1 MGRRPGPAR
10 RRRVPD
16 NITFATKP
24 ALARQMIAHALD
36 AGTPASW
43 VAGDEVYG
51 NDPGLRAELVTR
63 RIGYVLAVAKDHR
76 IGTGIGVRRAID
88 LAVRLPPRA
97 WQRHSA
103 GRGAKGNRWYDWA
116 LVDTTDPAAA
126 GNGCHWLLIRRNA
139 RTGEMAF
146 YRAYSPTPVPLA
158 ELVRVAGTRWKI
170 EESFQSGKEL
180 AALAEHQLRRWTSW
194 HRWTILA
201 MLAHAFLS
209 IMTATQPPPDP
220 DTGLIPLTRNE
231 IRRLVIDLLTRTA
244 RTAGQILHWSRW
256 RRRHQA
262 RARTSH
268 YRRQATST

>member
-1 MGRRPGPAR
+1 
-10 RRRVPD
+10 
-16 NITFATKP
+16 
-24 ALARQMIAHALD
+24 
-36 AGTPASW
+36 
-43 VAGDEVYG
+43 
-51 NDPGLRAELVTR
+51 
-63 RIGYVLAVAKDHR
+63 
-76 IGTGIGVRRAID
+76 
-88 LAVRLPPRA
+88 
-97 WQRHSA
+97 
-103 GRGAKGNRWYDWA
+103 
-116 LVDTTDPAAA
+116 
-126 GNGCHWLLIRRNA
+126 
-139 RTGEMAF
+139 MAF